1 MPTVKD
7 IIDRLHRQWNPDE
20 HIAVAIWS
28 EVDVLERAEEKNMA
42 ITREGAREIIRLI
55 DDKQDCSI
63 GITWDTIDVYL
74 DGLEYSPQ
82 R

>member
-1 MPTVKD
+1 MPTVRD
-7 IIDRLHRQWNPDE
+7 VVDRLHRQWKPDE

-74 DGLEYSPQ
+74 DDLDYSPH